1 MAVGASAAIFEKTQ
15 IINKKKIDVAITELH
30 ESFEISVIG

>member
-15 IINKKKIDVAITELH
+15 IINLKKIDVAITELH